1 VDVSAS
7 RPTPLFIQPG
17 DFMDGYSTYS
27 LYQAIKLHFTSESY
41 NFFQYDGKTRV
52 SIDAFQKRRDKF
64 LFHRLARK
72 YRDDEMVPFL
82 VANFVHSDNNWTKS
96 LLEEQAEETYRD
108 WKRTTDSMSKVY
120 TEDLQKICPDPKEFN
135 NLFKVEDGQ
144 FPPLLNLLMQKEVTI
159 ETMVI
164 LNNIFDFIRIWDKKI
179 SDDIIYPK
187 VSRKVRKYGAFLA
200 VNVDKYKL
208 LTKETL
214 LAQQNTI

>member
-1 VDVSAS
+1 
-7 RPTPLFIQPG
+7 
-17 DFMDGYSTYS
+17 MNGYDLYCT
-27 LYQAIKLHFTSESY
+27 YQAIKLHFTSENY

-82 VANFVHSDNNWTKS
+82 VANFVHSDDNWTKS
-96 LLEEQAEETYRD
+96 LLEEEAEETYRN
-108 WKRTTDSMSKVY
+108 WKRTTDSMSKIYV
-120 TEDLQKICPDPKEFN
+120 EDLQKIATKETFN
-135 NLFKVEDGQ
+135 DLFKVEDGQ
-144 FPPLLNLLMQKEVTI
+144 FPKLLVHFLQKDVTI

-187 VSRKVRKYGAFLA
+187 VSRKIRKYGSFLN
-200 VNVDKYKL
+200 VNVEKYKT

-214 LAQQNTI
+214 A

>member
-1 VDVSAS
+1 
-7 RPTPLFIQPG
+7 
-17 DFMDGYSTYS
+17 MNGYDLYCT
-27 LYQAIKLHFTSESY
+27 YQAIKLHFTSENY

-52 SIDAFQKRRDKF
+52 SVDAFQKRRDKF

-82 VANFVHSDNNWTKS
+82 VANFVHSDDNWTKS
-96 LLEEQAEETYRD
+96 LLEDEAEETYRD
-108 WKRTTDSMSKVY
+108 WKRTTDSMSKIY
-120 TEDLQKICPDPKEFN
+120 QEDLQKIATKETFN
-135 NLFKVEDGQ
+135 DLFKVEDGQ
-144 FPPLLNLLMQKEVTI
+144 FPKLLVLFMQNDVTL

-187 VSRKVRKYGAFLA
+187 ISRKIRKYGSFLN
-200 VNVDKYKL
+200 VNVDKYKI

-214 LAQQNTI
+214 LAD

>member
-1 VDVSAS
+1 
-7 RPTPLFIQPG
+7 
-17 DFMDGYSTYS
+17 MNGYDLYCT
-27 LYQAIKLHFTSESY
+27 YQAIKLHFTSESY
-41 NFFQYDGKTRV
+41 NFFHYDGKTRV

-82 VANFVHSDNNWTKS
+82 VANFVHSDDNWTKS
-96 LLEEQAEETYRD
+96 LLEEEAEETYKD
-108 WKRTTDSMSKVY
+108 WKRTTDSMSKIYV
-120 TEDLQKICPDPKEFN
+120 EDLQKIATKETFN
-135 NLFKVEDGQ
+135 DLFKVEDGQ
-144 FPPLLNLLMQKEVTI
+144 FPKLLVHFMQNDVTL

-164 LNNIFDFIRIWDKKI
+164 LNNIFDFIKIWDKKI

-187 VSRKVRKYGAFLA
+187 ISRKIRKYGSFLN

-214 LAQQNTI
+214 LGD

>member
-1 VDVSAS
+1 VN
-7 RPTPLFIQPG
+7 
-17 DFMDGYSTYS
+17 GYDLYCT
-27 LYQAIKLHFTSESY
+27 YQAIKLHFTSEKY

-52 SIDAFQKRRDKF
+52 SVEAFQKRRDKF

-82 VANFVHSDNNWTKS
+82 VANFVHSDDNWTRS
-96 LLEEQAEETYRD
+96 LLEEEAEDTFRR
-108 WKRTTDSMSKVY
+108 WKRTTDSMTKVY
-120 TEDLQKICPDPKEFN
+120 LEDLQKICPDPKEFN

-144 FPPLLNLLMQKEVTI
+144 FPKLLVSFMQKEITI

-187 VSRKVRKYGAFLA
+187 MSRKIRKYGAFLT
-200 VNVDKYKL
+200 VDTNKYKQ

-214 LAQQNTI
+214 LAV

>member
-1 VDVSAS
+1 
-7 RPTPLFIQPG
+7 
-17 DFMDGYSTYS
+17 MNGYDLYCT
-27 LYQAIKLHFTSESY
+27 YQAIKLHFTSESY
-41 NFFQYDGKTRV
+41 NFFHYDGKTRV

-82 VANFVHSDNNWTKS
+82 VANFVHSDDNWTKS
-96 LLEEQAEETYRD
+96 LLEDEAEETYKD
-108 WKRTTDSMSKVY
+108 WKRTTDSMSKIYV
-120 TEDLQKICPDPKEFN
+120 EDLQKIATKETFN
-135 NLFKVEDGQ
+135 DLFKVEDGQ
-144 FPPLLNLLMQKEVTI
+144 FPKLLVAFLQKDVTI

-187 VSRKVRKYGAFLA
+187 VSRKIRKYGAFLA

-214 LAQQNTI
+214 LAD

>member
-1 VDVSAS
+1 
-7 RPTPLFIQPG
+7 
-17 DFMDGYSTYS
+17 MNGYDLYCV
-27 LYQAIKLHFTSESY
+27 YQAIKLHFTSENY
-41 NFFQYDGKTRV
+41 NFFHYDGKTRV

-82 VANFVHSDNNWTKS
+82 VANFVHSDDNWTKS
-96 LLEEQAEETYRD
+96 LLEEEAEQTYRE
-108 WKRTTDSMSKVY
+108 WKRRTDSMSKVY
-120 TEDLQKICPDPKEFN
+120 TEDLQKIATKETFN
-135 NLFKVEDGQ
+135 DLFKVEDGQ
-144 FPPLLNLLMQKEVTI
+144 FPKLLIAFLQKDVTI

-187 VSRKVRKYGAFLA
+187 MSRKIRKYGAFLA
-200 VNVDKYKL
+200 VNVDKYKI

-214 LAQQNTI
+214 LGD

>member
-1 VDVSAS
+1 
-7 RPTPLFIQPG
+7 
-17 DFMDGYSTYS
+17 MNGYDLYCI
-27 LYQAIKLHFTSESY
+27 YQAIKLHFTSESY

-52 SIDAFQKRRDKF
+52 SVDAFQKRRDKF

-82 VANFVHSDNNWTKS
+82 VANFVHSDDNWTKS
-96 LLEEQAEETYRD
+96 LLEDQAEETYRY

-120 TEDLQKICPDPKEFN
+120 LEDLQKICPDPKEFN

-144 FPPLLNLLMQKEVTI
+144 FPKLLVAFLQKDVTI
-159 ETMVI
+159 ETLVI
-164 LNNIFDFIRIWDKKI
+164 LNNIFNFIQIWDKKI

-187 VSRKVRKYGAFLA
+187 VSRKVRKYGSFLN
-200 VNVDKYKL
+200 VNVDKYKQ

-214 LAQQNTI
+214 LADENTI

>member
-1 VDVSAS
+1 
-7 RPTPLFIQPG
+7 
-17 DFMDGYSTYS
+17 MNGYDLYCT
-27 LYQAIKLHFTSESY
+27 YQAIKLHFTSEKY

-52 SIDAFQKRRDKF
+52 SVEAFQKRRDKF

-82 VANFVHSDNNWTKS
+82 VANFVHSDDNWTRS
-96 LLEEQAEETYRD
+96 LLEEEAEDTFRR
-108 WKRTTDSMSKVY
+108 WKRTTDSMTKVY
-120 TEDLQKICPDPKEFN
+120 LEDLQKICPDPKEFN

-144 FPPLLNLLMQKEVTI
+144 FPKLLVSFMQKEITI

-187 VSRKVRKYGAFLA
+187 MSRKIRKYGAFLN
-200 VNVDKYKL
+200 VNVDKYKQ

-214 LAQQNTI
+214 LAV

>member
-1 VDVSAS
+1 
-7 RPTPLFIQPG
+7 
-17 DFMDGYSTYS
+17 MNGYDLYG
-27 LYQAIKLHFTSESY
+27 LYQAIKLHFTSEKY

-82 VANFVHSDNNWTKS
+82 VANFVHSDDNWTKS
-96 LLEEQAEETYRD
+96 LLEEEAESTYRE
-108 WKRTTDSMSKVY
+108 WKRKTDSMSKIYV
-120 TEDLQKICPDPKEFN
+120 EDLEKIANKDNFN
-135 NLFKVEDGQ
+135 ELFKVEDGQ
-144 FPPLLNLLMQKEVTI
+144 FPKLLVAFLQKDVTI

-187 VSRKVRKYGAFLA
+187 ISRKVRKYGAFLA
-200 VNVDKYKL
+200 VNVDKYKQ

-214 LAQQNTI
+214 LAD

>member
-1 VDVSAS
+1 
-7 RPTPLFIQPG
+7 
-17 DFMDGYSTYS
+17 MNGYDLYCT
-27 LYQAIKLHFTSESY
+27 YQAIKLHFTSEKY

-52 SIDAFQKRRDKF
+52 SVEAFQKRRDKF

-82 VANFVHSDNNWTKS
+82 VANFVHSDDSWTKS
-96 LLEEQAEETYRD
+96 LLEDQAEETYRD
-108 WKRTTDSMSKVY
+108 WRRTTDSMTKVY
-120 TEDLQKICPDPKEFN
+120 AEDLQKICPDPKEFN

-144 FPPLLNLLMQKEVTI
+144 FPKLLVSFMQKEITI

-187 VSRKVRKYGAFLA
+187 MSRKIRKYGAFLN
-200 VNVDKYKL
+200 VNVDKYKQ

-214 LAQQNTI
+214 LATDSTI

>member
-1 VDVSAS
+1 
-7 RPTPLFIQPG
+7 
-17 DFMDGYSTYS
+17 MNGYDLYCT
-27 LYQAIKLHFTSESY
+27 YQAIKLHFTSESY
-41 NFFQYDGKTRV
+41 NFFHYDGKTRV

-82 VANFVHSDNNWTKS
+82 VANFVHSDDNWTKS
-96 LLEEQAEETYRD
+96 LLEDEAEETYKD
-108 WKRTTDSMSKVY
+108 WKRTTDSMSKIYV
-120 TEDLQKICPDPKEFN
+120 EDLQKIATQETFN
-135 NLFKVEDGQ
+135 DLFKVEDGQ
-144 FPPLLNLLMQKEVTI
+144 FPKLLVAFLQKDVTI

-187 VSRKVRKYGAFLA
+187 VSRKIRKYGAFLA
-200 VNVDKYKL
+200 VNVDKYKI

-214 LAQQNTI
+214 LCD

>member
-1 VDVSAS
+1 
-7 RPTPLFIQPG
+7 
-17 DFMDGYSTYS
+17 MNGYDLYCT
-27 LYQAIKLHFTSESY
+27 YQAIKLHFTSENY

-82 VANFVHSDNNWTKS
+82 VANFVHSDDNWTKS
-96 LLEEQAEETYRD
+96 LLEDEAEETYRD
-108 WKRTTDSMSKVY
+108 WKRTTDSMSKIYV
-120 TEDLQKICPDPKEFN
+120 EDLQKIATKNTFN
-135 NLFKVEDGQ
+135 DLFKVEDGQ
-144 FPPLLNLLMQKEVTI
+144 FPKLLVAFLQKDVTI

-187 VSRKVRKYGAFLA
+187 VSRKIRKYGAFLN

-214 LAQQNTI
+214 LGD

>member
-1 VDVSAS
+1 
-7 RPTPLFIQPG
+7 
-17 DFMDGYSTYS
+17 MNGYDLYCT
-27 LYQAIKLHFTSESY
+27 YQAIKLHFTSESY
-41 NFFQYDGKTRV
+41 NFFHYDGKTRV

-82 VANFVHSDNNWTKS
+82 VANFVHSDDNWTKS
-96 LLEEQAEETYRD
+96 LLEDEAEETYKD
-108 WKRTTDSMSKVY
+108 WKRTTDSMTKIYV
-120 TEDLQKICPDPKEFN
+120 EDLQKIATKETFN
-135 NLFKVEDGQ
+135 DLFKVEDGQ
-144 FPPLLNLLMQKEVTI
+144 FPKLLVAFLQKDVTI

-187 VSRKVRKYGAFLA
+187 VSRKIRKYGAFLA
-200 VNVDKYKL
+200 VNVDKYKI

-214 LAQQNTI
+214 LAD

>member
-1 VDVSAS
+1 
-7 RPTPLFIQPG
+7 LN
-17 DFMDGYSTYS
+17 GYDLYCI
-27 LYQAIKLHFTSESY
+27 YQAIKLHFTSESY

-52 SIDAFQKRRDKF
+52 SVDAFQKRRDKF

-82 VANFVHSDNNWTKS
+82 VANFVHSDDNWTKS
-96 LLEEQAEETYRD
+96 LLEDQAEETYRY

-120 TEDLQKICPDPKEFN
+120 LEDLQKICPDPKEFN

-144 FPPLLNLLMQKEVTI
+144 FPKLLVAFLQKDVTI
-159 ETMVI
+159 ETLVI
-164 LNNIFDFIRIWDKKI
+164 LNNIFNFIQIWDKKI

-200 VNVDKYKL
+200 VNVDKYKQ

-214 LAQQNTI
+214 LADENTI